1 MISKDYFY
9 MQEGISAKMINMKEK
24 QEFMDGIKL
33 IAIISD
39 AASVGISLQADKRW
53 DEHSQIN

>member
-1 MISKDYFY
+1 

-39 AASVGISLQADKRW
+39 AASTGISLQADKR
-53 DEHSQIN
+53 